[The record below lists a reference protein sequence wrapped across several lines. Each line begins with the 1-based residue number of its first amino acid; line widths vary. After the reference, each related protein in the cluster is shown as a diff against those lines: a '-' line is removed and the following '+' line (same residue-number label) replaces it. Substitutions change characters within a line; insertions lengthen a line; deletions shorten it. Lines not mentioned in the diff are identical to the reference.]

1 MNMTLKLYLI
11 GIIFTIVLAFA
22 SFFSI
27 IIFFSPEGTDAL
39 LRFLLFISL
48 FIGLTGFFGLVGFL
62 LRKKKYH
69 KFDTSNFFGVS
80 FRQGTLL
87 SVLLVGSLFLR
98 AFVTFWWWG
107 SLVLLILVLAIE
119 FFFLREQE

>member
-1 MNMTLKLYLI
+1 MTLKLYLI

-39 LRFLLFISL
+39 LQFLLFISL
-48 FIGLTGFFGLVGFL
+48 FIGLTGLFGLIGFF
-62 LRKKKYH
+62 LRKKKYR
-69 KFDTSNFFGVS
+69 KIDASSFFGVS

-98 AFVTFWWWG
+98 AFTSFWLWG
-107 SLVLLILVLAIE
+107 SLVLLILVLIIE
-119 FFFLREQE
+119 FFFLRKEG

>member
-1 MNMTLKLYLI
+1 MTLKLYLV

-39 LRFLLFISL
+39 LQFLLFLSL

-62 LRKKKYH
+62 LRKKKYN
-69 KFDTSNFFGVS
+69 KFDAFRFFGVS

-98 AFVTFWWWG
+98 AFTAFWWWG
-107 SLVLLILVLAIE
+107 SLVLLLLVLIIE
-119 FFFLREQE
+119 FFFLRKDE